1 MMTYSVG
8 LIGCGK
14 IGYLNDKNLNKGTYS
29 YFQSIRKHKK
39 FKLVAVVDIKKSIR
53 TEISKKYK
61 IPAYFSYDKM
71 MREHNLDLVIVA
83 TNDPSHYEILMSI
96 VNYNPKFVFTEKP
109 LANTSA
115 EIKKIISKYK
125 KKQVPLSVNFSR
137 RFSPTFNYINDLL
150 KNNHLGNIESVN
162 MQYSR
167 GFIHNAI
174 HLLDLSLWYFGIP
187 KSIEIDS
194 IKPSKSFKGDKTI
207 DLRMN
212 YNSNMN
218 VKLNGLDIDY
228 LGNEEIDI
236 IGSSGRIRVQPDDEY
251 QEYKIIPHKNYFKT
265 RVFKKVK
272 VKKINNMSLIKNAL
286 DMIYQYLNGSS
297 KKIISPADNSGVI
310 DLMLKNIK

>member
-1 MMTYSVG
+1 MTYSVG
-8 LIGCGK
+8 LIGCGR

-39 FKLVAVVDIKKSIR
+39 FKLVAVVDIKKNIR
-53 TEISKKYK
+53 TEINKKYK
-61 IPAYFSYDKM
+61 VPAYYSYDKM
-71 MREHNLDLVIVA
+71 MKEHNPDLVIVA
-83 TNDPSHYEILMSI
+83 TNDSSHYQILMSI
-96 VNYNPKFVFTEKP
+96 VDYNPKFVFTEKP
-109 LANTSA
+109 LASNSA
-115 EIKKIISKYK
+115 EIKKIISTYK
-125 KKQVPLSVNFSR
+125 KKQVPLSINFSR
-137 RFSPTFNYINDLL
+137 RFSSTFNYINDLL
-150 KNNHLGNIESVN
+150 KNNHLGKIESVN

-167 GFIHNAI
+167 GFAHNAI

-207 DLRMN
+207 DLRMK

-218 VKLNGLDIDY
+218 VKLHGLDINY

-236 IGSSGRIRVQPDDEY
+236 IGSLGRIRVHPDDEY
-251 QEYKIIPHKNYFKT
+251 QEYKIISHKNYFKT

-286 DMIYQYLNGSS
+286 DMIYKYLNGNS

-310 DLMLKNIK
+310 DLMLRNIK